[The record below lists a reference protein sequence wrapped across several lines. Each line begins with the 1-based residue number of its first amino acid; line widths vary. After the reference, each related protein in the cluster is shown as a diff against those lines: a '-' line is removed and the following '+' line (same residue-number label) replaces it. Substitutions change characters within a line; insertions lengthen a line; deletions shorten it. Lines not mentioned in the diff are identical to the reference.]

1 MAYTTIDDPS
11 AYFHTQLHTGTGSA
25 QTVTNDA
32 NAGDFKP
39 DWIWVKNRDDTD
51 SHMLS
56 DSNRGST
63 KALTSQDNIAEF
75 TPTNGD
81 LAFLTD
87 GYSFGSN
94 NNYNRSSDKFVAWQ
108 WKANG
113 GTTSTNTS
121 GTSNSTVQA
130 NTTAGFS
137 IVTRVGTGSA
147 GATYGHG
154 LGKKPDVIINK
165 EYDATNDW
173 YSYWRVMGDGTHWIL
188 LDTTGAKVD
197 DANMWNDTAPTSTVF
212 SVGNSGG
219 SNGSSRNYLAYC
231 FTAIQGFSKFGSY
244 KGNGNADGTFVY
256 TGFKPAFLI
265 IKAASRTG
273 EWVMLTGKIAT
284 GTNSNPLTDA
294 IYAHTNAA
302 ETGTFTLDFLSNGF
316 KIRHTSNATNGS
328 GETYIYM
335 AFAEHPFVSSEGV
348 PVTAR

>member
-11 AYFHTQLHTGTGSA
+11 AYFQTALWTGDG
-25 QTVTNDA
+25 N
-32 NAGDFKP
+32 
-39 DWIWVKNRDDTD
+39 
-51 SHMLS
+51 
-56 DSNRGST
+56 ST
-63 KALTSQDNIAEF
+63 KAITNDGNSDLQPDWVWLKNRTDTENHTLADTSRGVTKRLVSN
-75 TPTNGD
+75 TNGAED
-81 LAFLTD
+81 TSGIASVQSD
-87 GYSFGSN
+87 GFTVQLSYNGN
-94 NNYNRSSDKFVAWQ
+94 TNAKNYVAWQ